1 MGSTQASLNSILGG
15 ETKRPRSDAE
25 PRRLSMNEVTGMIDL
40 TQNSVEARN
49 KTQNTLTRS
58 LANEVASEAKEL
70 FEINGLSKI
79 TNETEMKAAIL
90 YCAKRS
96 GNFESVSQAMIN
108 DPLGSLITAISQRI
122 VKLLSIK
129 DRTLRRDVSYRSEL
143 IWMIWSF
150 TCKIIVD
157 GREYY
162 HTLPNRCS

>member
-1 MGSTQASLNSILGG
+1 
-15 ETKRPRSDAE
+15 
-25 PRRLSMNEVTGMIDL
+25 MNEVTGMIDL
-40 TQNSVEARN
+40 TQNSVKARN

-96 GNFESVSQAMIN
+96 GNLESVSQAMIN
-108 DPLGSLITAISQRI
+108 DPLGSLITAISQQI
-122 VKLLSIK
+122 LKLLSIK

-162 HTLPNRCS
+162 HTLP